1 MRVTG
6 VRRGPV
12 RRTEFKF
19 QIWSVSLG
27 VTVCIALPAGPNSLH
42 TDRSPLF
49 PPTYTRLP
57 VFLPV
62 RPSSRREETST
73 IFHIIQIR
81 ERRYASEEIGR
92 SFIPSPIYPVSVC
105 FRSLGKIGREIGAQ
119 ITQRPIG
126 EAIVERT
133 RGMGREY
140 PAWKERE
147 NGRFD
152 DKSIARGRGET
163 DE

>member
-1 MRVTG
+1 MHSVALTHSTPIARLSSLP
-6 VRRGPV
+6 RIPV
-12 RRTEFKF
+12 S
-19 QIWSVSLG
+19 I
-27 VTVCIALPAGPNSLH
+27 
-42 TDRSPLF
+42 
-49 PPTYTRLP
+49 RLP
-57 VFLPV
+57 SC
-62 RPSSRREETST
+62 PSLFQEGGNIHDFSYYSNKRAEV
-73 IFHIIQIR
+73 R
-81 ERRYASEEIGR
+81 ERGNWKVFYTLSHLSRFGLLSI
-92 SFIPSPIYPVSVC
+92 
-105 FRSLGKIGREIGAQ
+105 GKIGREIGAQ